1 MEEEERLMTQLWSK
15 ECEELLRQLKEDVI
29 KGPMLARPDPTRR
42 FYLKTDWSKNGMGA
56 VLLQAD
62 DSPEARVAKQK
73 EAGGGKCEFDKSAHG
88 LRLRPIAFV
97 SRKTQTR
104 LEKSAHSYVGEAGTI
119 RWAIGKFR
127 KYLYGAEFT

>member
-1 MEEEERLMTQLWSK
+1 
-15 ECEELLRQLKEDVI
+15 
-29 KGPMLARPDPTRR
+29 
-42 FYLKTDWSKNGMGA
+42 MGA

-62 DSPEARVAKQK
+62 DSPEAREAEQK
-73 EAGGGKCEFDKSAHG
+73 EAEGGKCEFDKSAHG

-97 SRKTQTR
+97 SRKTQTW

-127 KYLYGAEFT
+127 KYLYGAEFTVLMDCSGLRSFFENTEHALHVVQRWKAELLQFQM